1 MAPAEP
7 SGNQEPDSIAFRA
20 ELRRTKIA
28 ARQALPPLEHARAS
42 AFIEMHL
49 ATCLATRVAERSPQ
63 TIAFCWPLRNEF
75 DCRPLV
81 QRLLAQGWRAC
92 QPVVVQQEAAM
103 IFRPWMPDTP
113 MTTDR
118 HGIPIPAGSDTVVP
132 DVVLLP
138 LVAFDAQ
145 GYRLGYGGG
154 YFDRT
159 LAALSPRPLAL
170 GVGFELARVD
180 SVRPQPHDIRL
191 DAIVTEMGMSDTGMP
206 SCIPRAYE

>member
-1 MAPAEP
+1 MAPAEL

-28 ARQALPPLEHARAS
+28 ARQALPSLEHARAS
-42 AFIEMHL
+42 AFIETHL
-49 ATCLATRVAERSPQ
+49 ATALSQRLSQ

-81 QRLLAQGWRAC
+81 LRLLAQGWRAC
-92 QPVVVQQEAAM
+92 QPVVVAPDAAM
-103 IFRPWMPDTP
+103 IFRPWTPDTP

-118 HGIPIPAGSDTVVP
+118 HGIPIPTGNDTIIP

-138 LVAFDAQ
+138 LVAFDPL

-159 LAALSPRPLAL
+159 LAAMSPRPLAL

-180 SVRPQPHDIRL
+180 SVWPQPHDIRL
-191 DAIVTEMGMSDTGMP
+191 DAIVTEMGMSDTVI
-206 SCIPRAYE
+206 SACIPSAYER

>member
-1 MAPAEP
+1 MAPADP
-7 SGNQEPDSIAFRA
+7 SGNQEPDSLAFRA
-20 ELRRTKIA
+20 ELRQAKIA
-28 ARQALPPLEHARAS
+28 ARLALSPLEHARAS
-42 AFIEMHL
+42 TFIETQL
-49 ATCLATRVAERSPQ
+49 AAYLAEQPPG

-81 QRLLAQGWRAC
+81 QRLLTQGWHAC
-92 QPVVVQQEAAM
+92 QPVVVAPNAAM
-103 IFRPWMPDTP
+103 AFRPWTPDTP

-118 HGIPIPAGSDTVVP
+118 HGIPIPAESHTVVP
-132 DVVLLP
+132 DIVLLP

-159 LAALSPRPLAL
+159 LAVLSPRPLAL

-180 SVRPQPHDIRL
+180 TVRPQPHDIRL
-191 DAIVTEMGMSDTGMP
+191 DALVTEMGVVMLS
-206 SCIPRAYE
+206 